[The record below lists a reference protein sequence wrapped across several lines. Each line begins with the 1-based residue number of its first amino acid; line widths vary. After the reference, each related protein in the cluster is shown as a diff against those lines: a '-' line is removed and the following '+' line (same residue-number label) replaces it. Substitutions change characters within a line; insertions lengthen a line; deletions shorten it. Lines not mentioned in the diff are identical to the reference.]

1 MAPLISIGLVVI
13 AGLLC
18 IPVIT
23 LFVEVIAALRTPHE
37 TPVPH
42 AKMGRSV
49 AVVVPAHNESSG
61 IIPTIEDILPQ
72 LGEKDRLIV
81 VADNC
86 SDDTAV
92 VAERAGAEVVVRNE
106 LERIGKGYA
115 LGWGI
120 DHIKNT
126 PPDFVV
132 FVDADCRVQ
141 SDAIELLSNVCGD
154 LQRPVQARFLMRS
167 PESSPINHSLAEFA
181 FLLRNWVR
189 PLGLKNLNLPVQLMG
204 TGMIF
209 PWHLVRAAP
218 LANGHLVEDLKLGL
232 DLAAAGRAPYF
243 YPLVQVTSEFP
254 VTAKGTDS
262 QRHRWVQG
270 HIEIILK
277 TVPRLLLQSIAR
289 RNFDLLA
296 LTLDCLIPPLS
307 LLGLL
312 IIAMLVATSIAA
324 FFGLSAASLLITTID
339 LLLFAAAV
347 LLAGARFGGEILL
360 SRLSHSI
367 GPLMLRR
374 IRLYGGMLL
383 GRTVSQWVR
392 TDRGDH

>member
-1 MAPLISIGLVVI
+1 MATLISFGLVSL

-18 IPVIT
+18 IPVLT
-23 LFVEVIAALRTPHE
+23 LFVEVVAALTISQE
-37 TPVPH
+37 KPVGG
-42 AKMGRSV
+42 AVVRKRV
-49 AVVVPAHNESSG
+49 AVIVPAHNESSG
-61 IIPTIEDILPQ
+61 VVPTIEDLRPQ

-92 VAERAGAEVVVRNE
+92 VAERAGAEVIVRNG
-106 LERIGKGYA
+106 LQRIGKGYA

-120 DHIKNT
+120 SHINDS

-141 SDAIELLSNVCGD
+141 SDAVELLTNVCDD

-167 PESSPINHSLAEFA
+167 PENSPINHSLAEFA

-209 PWHLVRAAP
+209 PWHLVRSAP

-232 DLAAAGRAPYF
+232 DLAAAGKAPYF

-270 HIEIILK
+270 HIEMILK
-277 TVPRLLLQSIAR
+277 AAPRLLLQSIAR

-347 LLAGARFGGEILL
+347 LLAGGRVGGGRLL
-360 SRLSHSI
+360 SRFSQSL
-367 GPLMLRR
+367 GPFVLPR
-374 IRLYGGMLL
+374 IRFFGGMLV
-383 GRTVSQWVR
+383 GRT
-392 TDRGDH
+392 

>member
-1 MAPLISIGLVVI
+1 MATLISFGLVSL

-18 IPVIT
+18 VPVLT
-23 LFVEVIAALRTPHE
+23 LFVEVVAALTISQE
-37 TPVPH
+37 KPVVG
-42 AKMGRSV
+42 AVVRKRV
-49 AVVVPAHNESSG
+49 AVIVPAHNESSG
-61 IIPTIEDILPQ
+61 IVPTIEDLRPQ

-92 VAERAGAEVVVRNE
+92 VAERAGAEVIVRND
-106 LERIGKGYA
+106 LQRIGKGYA

-120 DHIKNT
+120 SHINDS

-141 SDAIELLSNVCGD
+141 SDAVELLTNVCDD
-154 LQRPVQARFLMRS
+154 LQRPVQASFLMRS
-167 PESSPINHSLAEFA
+167 NENSPINHSLAEFA

-189 PLGLKNLNLPVQLMG
+189 PLGLKNLNFPVQLMG

-209 PWHLVRAAP
+209 PWDLIRSAP

-232 DLAAAGRAPYF
+232 DLAAAGKAPYF
-243 YPLVQVTSEFP
+243 YPLVRVTSEFP

-270 HIEIILK
+270 HIEIILQ

-360 SRLSHSI
+360 SRFSQSI

>member
-1 MAPLISIGLVVI
+1 MATLISFGLVSL

-18 IPVIT
+18 IPVLT
-23 LFVEVIAALRTPHE
+23 LFVEVVAALTISQE
-37 TPVPH
+37 KPVVG
-42 AKMGRSV
+42 AVVRKRV
-49 AVVVPAHNESSG
+49 AVIVPAHNESSG
-61 IIPTIEDILPQ
+61 IVPTIEDLRPQ

-92 VAERAGAEVVVRNE
+92 VAERAGAEVIVRND
-106 LERIGKGYA
+106 LQRIGKGYA

-120 DHIKNT
+120 SHINDT

-141 SDAIELLSNVCGD
+141 SDAIDVLSKVCDD
-154 LQRPVQARFLMRS
+154 LQRPVQASFLMRS
-167 PESSPINHSLAEFA
+167 NENSPINHSLAEFA

-189 PLGLKNLNLPVQLMG
+189 PLGLKNLNFPVQLMG

-209 PWHLVRAAP
+209 PWDLIRSAP

-232 DLAAAGRAPYF
+232 DLAAAGKAPYF

-262 QRHRWVQG
+262 QRQRWVQG
-270 HIEIILK
+270 HIEMILK
-277 TVPRLLLQSIAR
+277 AVPRLLLQSIAR

-307 LLGLL
+307 LLCLL

-347 LLAGARFGGEILL
+347 ILAGARFGREILL
-360 SRLSHSI
+360 SSFSQSI

-383 GRTVSQWVR
+383 GRTVSHWVR